1 MALWSIVS
9 AFAVFLM
16 HTTAQDAN
24 EVCYGDLGCF
34 SGEGPYTNTGKL
46 PASPDQLDTKFYL
59 FSRSNAMLAG
69 RQLLDFDSPS
79 TLQLSS
85 FKFEKPV
92 KVWIHGFTSAKGIA
106 DVFSSEV
113 GQAMAETIQKD
124 DVNYIIVD
132 WSKGVQYPDYA
143 AAASNIRVVGAQL
156 AKLITFMV
164 DQTGVSLDQFHLIG
178 YSLGAH
184 LAGEAGKRLPGLA
197 RITGLDPAGP
207 MFELADPAVRLNS
220 NAATFVD
227 VIHTDAPSL
236 NVAFGMATPVGDVD
250 FYPNGGA
257 RQPDCPDAVTETLS
271 SLVAGTFD
279 VSGLVDGA
287 GCSHHRALDYW
298 IESINSPCS
307 FVAHRCDSYNKYED
321 GECWDNSDGSYA
333 VMGYNVD
340 PSAQGAMFTSTFGD
354 GSFCGTEF
362 KVSFK
367 TRRYAR
373 TTRGQVEAT
382 IVGTDASTDKT
393 NLFSSNSQSFEDDRT
408 YGGLFMS
415 RAGVGTVRELR
426 LKFRASEIYRF
437 WSWHGD
443 LKINRIDIQSNTGVT
458 AKEKKKE
465 EEKKKRK
472 ENKKEKRNTTNN
484 NRKMKGLSHILY
496 VVVVVVLVADLAEP
510 GKRIRYNTQKG
521 KRLPEL
527 RSLPYQD
534 ILRVYGKQRQQAQ
547 STRKQPANHGHHTT
561 TVTPATT
568 TTPRLPQVVCYG
580 DLGCFSDE
588 FPFDNTGGVVPQSPE
603 YINTVFY
610 VFTKSNPTIEARQA
624 ISYDDILSVQNS
636 PFDPAK
642 PVKVLIHGFYSYP
655 ITGDPFWAGDA
666 MREMLKRDDIN
677 VIIVDWNKGAEFPN
691 YAQAATNIR
700 LVAAQVAKLITFLV
714 NETGCS
720 LDQFSLVGHS
730 LGAHLSGHV
739 GRRLPGLPRIT
750 ATVRTRDFYPN
761 GGKGQPGC
769 GNTWLGSITSV
780 FDPNL
785 SLDDV
790 VDCSHNR
797 AYEFYIESINNPCK
811 FVSYPCRSYDDFAA
825 GGCRDCSNNAC
836 SVMGYDVD
844 NNMAGRGKQYL
855 NTGDTGPYCRYEYRV
870 TIKTK
875 AGMEHT
881 RGELVAIISGNGQN
895 TGPIQLFNDGSY
907 ALDQDTTHTKI
918 VTSTVGIDSIGQL
931 QLTFLATNNILYSW
945 ANASDLT
952 IVRID
957 VTSNS
962 GASVSYCGE
971 MLLRDGVMN
980 TISSFNNCD
989 TIVP

>member
-1 MALWSIVS
+1 
-9 AFAVFLM
+9 
-16 HTTAQDAN
+16 
-24 EVCYGDLGCF
+24 
-34 SGEGPYTNTGKL
+34 
-46 PASPDQLDTKFYL
+46 
-59 FSRSNAMLAG
+59 
-69 RQLLDFDSPS
+69 
-79 TLQLSS
+79 
-85 FKFEKPV
+85 
-92 KVWIHGFTSAKGIA
+92 
-106 DVFSSEV
+106 
-113 GQAMAETIQKD
+113 
-124 DVNYIIVD
+124 
-132 WSKGVQYPDYA
+132 
-143 AAASNIRVVGAQL
+143 
-156 AKLITFMV
+156 
-164 DQTGVSLDQFHLIG
+164 
-178 YSLGAH
+178 
-184 LAGEAGKRLPGLA
+184 
-197 RITGLDPAGP
+197 
-207 MFELADPAVRLNS
+207 
-220 NAATFVD
+220 
-227 VIHTDAPSL
+227 
-236 NVAFGMATPVGDVD
+236 
-250 FYPNGGA
+250 
-257 RQPDCPDAVTETLS
+257 
-271 SLVAGTFD
+271 
-279 VSGLVDGA
+279 
-287 GCSHHRALDYW
+287 
-298 IESINSPCS
+298 
-307 FVAHRCDSYNKYED
+307 
-321 GECWDNSDGSYA
+321 
-333 VMGYNVD
+333 
-340 PSAQGAMFTSTFGD
+340 
-354 GSFCGTEF
+354 
-362 KVSFK
+362 
-367 TRRYAR
+367 
-373 TTRGQVEAT
+373 
-382 IVGTDASTDKT
+382 
-393 NLFSSNSQSFEDDRT
+393 
-408 YGGLFMS
+408 
-415 RAGVGTVRELR
+415 
-426 LKFRASEIYRF
+426 
-437 WSWHGD
+437 
-443 LKINRIDIQSNTGVT
+443 
-458 AKEKKKE
+458 
-465 EEKKKRK
+465 
-472 ENKKEKRNTTNN
+472 
-484 NRKMKGLSHILY
+484 MKGLSHILY

-750 ATVRTRDFYPN
+750 GLDPAEPFFEDYDPIVRLDPTDALFVDVIHTDGGEILSGAWGLDLPSGHVDFYPN

-785 SLDDV
+785 
-790 VDCSHNR
+790 
-797 AYEFYIESINNPCK
+797 
-811 FVSYPCRSYDDFAA
+811 
-825 GGCRDCSNNAC
+825 
-836 SVMGYDVD
+836 
-844 NNMAGRGKQYL
+844 
-855 NTGDTGPYCRYEYRV
+855 RYEYRV